1 MQQASC
7 RGDVMLITQS
17 CRGTFVLSI
26 MCASVALATGGCAH
40 GPSTDVA
47 AEILRTPEGL
57 ANWQL
62 GEVAMKNNVQVKQKQ
77 YQQDAS
83 LELLKGY
90 EVAVR
95 EYLDHGFHLYR
106 AYRTSNLSLPAD
118 LVPSLEQRTNL
129 LMDVAEEYIKQGS
142 LAVGEGIAA
151 DVVHNYADLPA
162 MAPAQ
167 RRAEAVLMRY
177 RYRQDY

>member
-1 MQQASC
+1 
-7 RGDVMLITQS
+7 MLITQS
-17 CRGTFVLSI
+17 CRGMFVVSI
-26 MCASVALATGGCAH
+26 MCTSIALGMEGCVH
-40 GPSTDVA
+40 DPSADLA
-47 AEILRTPEGL
+47 AEALRTPEGL

-83 LELLKGY
+83 LEFLKSY
-90 EVAVR
+90 EATVR
-95 EYLDHGFHLYR
+95 EYLDHGFQLYR

>member
-1 MQQASC
+1 M
-7 RGDVMLITQS
+7 GITRS
-17 CRGTFVLSI
+17 CRGTFIVSI
-26 MCASVALATGGCAH
+26 ISALCASVMFATGGCTH
-40 GPSTDVA
+40 GQSKDLA
-47 AEILRTPEGL
+47 AEALRTPEGL
-57 ANWQL
+57 AQWQREDGAL
-62 GEVAMKNNVQVKQKQ
+62 QDAVQAKQKH
-77 YQQDAS
+77 YQEGTS
-83 LELLKGY
+83 LEVLQGY
-90 EVAVR
+90 EAAIRV
-95 EYLDHGFHLYR
+95 YLDHGFELYR
-106 AYRTSNLSLPAD
+106 SYRAANLTLPAG

-129 LMDVAEEYIKQGS
+129 LMDAAEEYIKHGS